1 MNIGIMEV
9 VLVVLAVVCSIA
21 VHLLTVFLATPQMK
35 KAMLGGLLAYGFGA
49 CAIIAA
55 IVTPPDVISMVF
67 LMLPLGLLF
76 LLCTGVFVVV
86 RYKRVTKGVQE
97 TQ

>member
-67 LMLPLGLLF
+67 LMLASWTSFSPLYWS
-76 LLCTGVFVVV
+76 LCSSAI
-86 RYKRVTKGVQE
+86 
-97 TQ
+97 